1 MEVETRTSSSG
12 SVRPAARGRILVIDD
27 EPAVGRTLLRLLGTQ
42 YDVTVLCE
50 GQQALDLF
58 ADGALFDIIICDLTM
73 PDLSGMDIY
82 QQCSKRSPELAQRFV
97 FMTGGTFTTESR
109 EFLDTVANMYI
120 EKPFDLQTIR
130 QLVKARVG

>member
-1 MEVETRTSSSG
+1 
-12 SVRPAARGRILVIDD
+12 
-27 EPAVGRTLLRLLGTQ
+27 
-42 YDVTVLCE
+42 
-50 GQQALDLF
+50 LF

-109 EFLDTVANMYI
+109 EFLDSVANMYI